1 VDARQRA
8 YVYKAEVAQQLG
20 AAAAAS
26 NGGGRLGA
34 LRGVASHHLNLRQM
48 PSGRPMSRV
57 HIRISPLAS
66 DTAALQYGRC
76 DVSVGLHDCRV
87 NIRTS

>member
-57 HIRISPLAS
+57 HIGIYAS
-66 DTAALQYGRC
+66 RRLRATQPHFSMDVAMCRSVYTTAA
-76 DVSVGLHDCRV
+76 
-87 NIRTS
+87 

>member
-1 VDARQRA
+1 
-8 YVYKAEVAQQLG
+8 
-20 AAAAAS
+20 
-26 NGGGRLGA
+26 
-34 LRGVASHHLNLRQM
+34 
-48 PSGRPMSRV
+48 V